1 MRKLSILQ
9 SVPSLHR
16 LCIAQVAYPMIKTMM
31 LSRHLPIRDITVPLL
46 MNFAVLTCWMADT
59 VNNPAAAIVVNIEN
73 DAPAEIFIQ
82 VGKRKSISRVR
93 FRVDADDV
101 GSGNPVNGNRSIDIQ
116 LFIRAPA
123 ANPLTGFLTVD
134 SSTPLNNGSGA
145 TIPVSEIS
153 WTSSSGD
160 IPSDSFAG
168 TSSQQLA
175 SFTRS
180 VEVSDRHTFSYK
192 NRNIYDAGT
201 YNGQVTYTWF
211 AP

>member
-1 MRKLSILQ
+1 
-9 SVPSLHR
+9 
-16 LCIAQVAYPMIKTMM
+16 M
-31 LSRHLPIRDITVPLL
+31 LLLIFALLAGWITD
-46 MNFAVLTCWMADT
+46 AI
-59 VNNPAAAIVVNIEN
+59 NNPAAATVFNIGN
-73 DAPAEIFIQ
+73 GSPAEIFIQ
-82 VGKRKSISRVR
+82 VGSRNSISRVR

-134 SSTPLNNGSGA
+134 SSTPLSKGRGDRIA
-145 TIPVSEIS
+145 TIPISEIS
-153 WTSSSGD
+153 WTGSS
-160 IPSDSFAG
+160 IPSGSFAG

-175 SFTRS
+175 SFTSS

-192 NRNIYDAGT
+192 NRNIYDAGN
-201 YNGQVTYTWF
+201 YKGQVTYTWF

>member
-1 MRKLSILQ
+1 
-9 SVPSLHR
+9 
-16 LCIAQVAYPMIKTMM
+16 MIKTMM
-31 LSRHLPIRDITVPLL
+31 LTRQLPIMSITAMLL
-46 MNFAVLTCWMADT
+46 LISAMLAGWITDAI
-59 VNNPAAAIVVNIEN
+59 NNPAAATVFNIGN
-73 DAPAEIFIQ
+73 GSPAEISIR
-82 VGKRKSISRVR
+82 VGSSSSISRVR
-93 FRVDADDV
+93 FSVADDDV
-101 GSGNPVNGNRSIDIQ
+101 GSGNPVDGSRRITIR

-134 SSTPLNNGSGA
+134 SSTPLSNGSGT

-153 WTSSSGD
+153 WTSSSGE
-160 IPSDSFAG
+160 IPSDTFAG

-180 VEVSDRHTFSYK
+180 VRVTDRHTFSYK